1 MALPALREELD
12 LLPGP
17 QGADGHPTWTLHD
30 PVRHQFFRIDWLTFE
45 ILSRWSLGDA
55 PSIAQ
60 NIRTLTT
67 LQPQAEAVHQV
78 LRFLVDNQLV
88 KPHGPQACERLARRL
103 ETTQGPAW
111 KQLLHHYL
119 FFRIPL
125 VRPDAWLQRWED
137 TVWRIF
143 VTRGFAFATLIAGV
157 AGMVLVARSWDRFIH
172 TLGDSFTP
180 GGLAAYALALTG
192 VKVLHEMGHAFTA
205 RHHGCRVPA
214 MGVAFL
220 VLWPVAYTDTTETW
234 RLTDRWKRLQVAV
247 AGIATELVVAVWA
260 TLLWALLPDGVLRG
274 AVFALATTSWVATL
288 TINASPFMRFDGY
301 FILCDALDMP
311 NLHERSF
318 ALARWKLRE
327 WLFWLDA
334 PPPEHFARRR
344 QAALIAF
351 AWTVWLYRLVVFLGI
366 AVLVYHFFIK
376 LVGVLLFLVE
386 ITWFIAL
393 PIGREI
399 SAWYQLRHAIRLKP
413 ASVRRTR
420 LTAGLLLLALSI
432 TVVPW
437 PGRVAAS
444 GWLRPAQVAVIYTP
458 AAAQLEALHHAEGTR
473 VPAGVQLLRLASP
486 PLESRYTAAAA
497 RTQRLAW
504 QLGTAAVSAD
514 ARVRWQVSQEE
525 LATSQAEQA
534 SLHAEREQLTPAAP
548 FDAVLQDLDPDLRP
562 GQWLSARER
571 IATLVGEGPMR
582 VEAYLGEDTVKR
594 VRPGDRALFITE
606 GLEGPA
612 LRLTLQQVDADA
624 TRQLPHGM
632 LAAQAGGDVVTR
644 DRNGQRV
651 PEQAVYRVVL
661 QVDSPPGALAGRT
674 WRGRVVIRAEGETLA
689 GRYLRQALTVLVR
702 EAGW

>member
-17 QGADGHPTWTLHD
+17 RGADGHPTWTLHD

-60 NIRTLTT
+60 SICARTP

-88 KPHGPQACERLARRL
+88 RQRGPQACDRLARRL
-103 ETTQGPAW
+103 DAEQGSPW

-125 VRPDAWLQRWED
+125 VRPDAWLQRWAE

-143 VTRGFAFATLIAGV
+143 VTRGFALATLIAGV
-157 AGMVLVARSWDRFIH
+157 VGLLLVARSWDSFIH
-172 TLGDSFTP
+172 ALGDSLTP
-180 GGLAAYALALTG
+180 GGLAAYALAITG
-192 VKVLHEMGHAFTA
+192 VKVLHELGHAFTA
-205 RHHGCRVPA
+205 RHHGCRVPT

-247 AGIATELVVAVWA
+247 AGIVTELVVAIWA

-274 AVFALATTSWVATL
+274 AAFVLATTSWVTTL
-288 TINASPFMRFDGY
+288 AINASPFMRFDGY

-327 WLFWLDA
+327 WLFALHA
-334 PPPEHFARRR
+334 PPPEHSPPGR
-344 QAALIAF
+344 QTTLIAF
-351 AWTVWLYRLVVFLGI
+351 AWMVWLYRLVVFLGI

-376 LVGVLLFLVE
+376 LVGVFLFLVE
-386 ITWFIAL
+386 VTWFIAL
-393 PIGREI
+393 PIGREL
-399 SAWYQLRHAIRLKP
+399 SAWFRLRHEIRLKP
-413 ASVRRTR
+413 ASARRAR
-420 LTAGLLLLALSI
+420 LTAGLLLLALAVA
-432 TVVPW
+432 VVPW
-437 PGRVAAS
+437 PGRVASS

-458 AAAQLEALHHAEGTR
+458 AAAQLEVLHHPEGSH
-473 VPAGVQLLRLASP
+473 VPAHVQLLRLASP
-486 PLESRYTAAAA
+486 PLKSRHQAAAA
-497 RTQRLAW
+497 RTQRLEW

-514 ARVRWQVSQEE
+514 ARARWLVSQEE

-534 SLHAEREQLTPAAP
+534 SLRAEREQLTPSAP
-548 FDAVLQDLDPDLRP
+548 FDATLRDLDPDLRP
-562 GQWLSARER
+562 GQWLAARER
-571 IATLVGEGPMR
+571 IATLVGEGPMV
-582 VEAYLGEDTVKR
+582 VETYLDEDAVKR
-594 VRPGDRALFITE
+594 VRAGDGGLFMTD

-612 LRLTLQQVDADA
+612 LRLTLQLVDADA

-632 LAAQAGGDVVTR
+632 LAAHAGGDVLTR

-651 PEQAVYRVVL
+651 PEHAVYRVVL
-661 QVDSPPGALAGRT
+661 RVDSPPGALAGRA
-674 WRGRVVIRAEGETLA
+674 WRGRVVIRAQGETLA